1 MGDKTIKP
9 PNEMSF
15 LDHLEELRWHLIRST
30 LAIVI
35 IGCVAFLMK
44 DFIFDTVIFGPKKM
58 DFPTYRVF
66 CHIATFLG
74 FESAFC
80 ADKLPFTIQS
90 RLMSGQFSAH
100 IWTSIWAGFIVGFP
114 YVLYEVWKFIS
125 PGLYEKERKNSRG
138 FILVASFLFFLGVL
152 FGYYVVA
159 PLSINFLGTYQ
170 VSSEVTNEFDLASY
184 ISTIRT
190 SVIACGILFE
200 LPIIIYFLT
209 KVGLVT
215 PELMKKYRKI
225 ALVIVLILSAV
236 ITPPDVTSQ
245 IIVAFPVLIL
255 YQVSIGISKRVLKNE
270 AKRERKAAEKAK
282 AEKAKAEKARAA
294 AQAKADKENTDI
306 TPK

>member
-1 MGDKTIKP
+1 MGEKTTTP

-44 DFIFDTVIFGPKKM
+44 DFIFDTIIFGPKKM

-66 CHIATFLG
+66 CEIATFLG
-74 FESAFC
+74 FDSAFC

-152 FGYYVVA
+152 FGYYIVA

-215 PELMKKYRKI
+215 PEIMKKYRKI

-270 AKRERKAAEKAK
+270 AKRARKEEKAREKAK
-282 AEKAKAEKARAA
+282 AKKDVKP
-294 AQAKADKENTDI
+294 N
-306 TPK
+306 